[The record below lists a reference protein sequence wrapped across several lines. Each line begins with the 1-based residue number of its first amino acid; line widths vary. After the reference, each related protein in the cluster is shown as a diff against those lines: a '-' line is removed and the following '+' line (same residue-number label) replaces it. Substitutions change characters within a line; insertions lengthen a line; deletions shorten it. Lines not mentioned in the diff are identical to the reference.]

1 MKGIDGHKCTM
12 SLSVVRAAV
21 GISDRRPRRQ
31 PLLLF
36 LPNSRDHLLAAFL
49 LVKKRHLGTHLRK

>member
-21 GISDRRPRRQ
+21 GIFDRRPRRQ

-36 LPNSRDHLLAAFL
+36 LPNSRDHLLPPSSL
-49 LVKKRHLGTHLRK
+49 